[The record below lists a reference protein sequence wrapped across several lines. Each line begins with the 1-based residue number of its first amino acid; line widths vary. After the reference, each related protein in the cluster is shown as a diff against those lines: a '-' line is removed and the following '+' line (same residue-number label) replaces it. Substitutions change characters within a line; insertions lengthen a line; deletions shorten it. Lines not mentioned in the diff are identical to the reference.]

1 MHACMGACPVIKAS
15 VRLDKAK
22 NRWMQSSPR
31 RLVTAAR
38 GRIPVIG
45 EPELPTHA
53 QQAHLP
59 LTPKIPFHVKTTVG
73 LGTRCFP
80 AMSCTIGLISL
91 MCSPHK
97 EGIAGTRYLDGVGTR
112 IGIKLFRFLHRPPV
126 AELEEGER
134 KGSHLLPLVRSETM
148 ESVD

>member
-1 MHACMGACPVIKAS
+1 MVLMSDYRVHLIFNS
-15 VRLDKAK
+15 L
-22 NRWMQSSPR
+22 PR
-31 RLVTAAR
+31 EDHR
-38 GRIPVIG
+38 
-45 EPELPTHA
+45 
-53 QQAHLP
+53 
-59 LTPKIPFHVKTTVG
+59 G